1 MKKQN
6 KNTVCAIVQYIVVII
21 SGLILPRAI
30 LSHYGSEMNGLVHSI
45 TQFLSYTVILE
56 LGIGAV
62 IPAALYLPLSQK
74 DENKVSAIVSSGY
87 KVYRR
92 IALICVLY
100 IAVLFFLFPKISGI
114 SVAGVFVIVLG
125 LGTFF
130 HYLFGTPER
139 LLIISDQKGYVVY
152 CIGAVSTVI
161 KTVLQIVLINLGNSL
176 AVVTLVGTL
185 IAVCQI
191 VFYCLYVRINYRI
204 DRKIKYTEEP
214 IPQKWNGIAQ
224 HIAYFVLENTDIVL
238 LTLFT
243 SFGEVSVYS
252 VYFLVIS
259 GLRKIFQAVTGSIQP
274 ALGELWAKKDKEELN
289 AFFAKFERWI
299 HLSTVLS
306 FGCMGVLLVP
316 FIKVYTSGVTDVDY
330 IRPVFSVLLVTA
342 YGFQSLRDP
351 YDKLILASGHFKQ
364 TQSNYIIAACINLG
378 ISVIAVNFW
387 GLEGV
392 ALGTMAAML
401 YQMIYMMCYDS
412 KVLLK
417 RSLLIIIKNLLIDVL
432 ILTLIILISR
442 LINFNAEDLFE
453 PVLNVLKWH

>member
-1 MKKQN
+1 M
-6 KNTVCAIVQYIVVII
+6 
-21 SGLILPRAI
+21 
-30 LSHYGSEMNGLVHSI
+30 
-45 TQFLSYTVILE
+45 
-56 LGIGAV
+56 
-62 IPAALYLPLSQK
+62 
-74 DENKVSAIVSSGY
+74 
-87 KVYRR
+87 
-92 IALICVLY
+92 
-100 IAVLFFLFPKISGI
+100 
-114 SVAGVFVIVLG
+114 
-125 LGTFF
+125 
-130 HYLFGTPER
+130 
-139 LLIISDQKGYVVY
+139 VY

-378 ISVIAVNFW
+378 ISIIAVNFW

-417 RSLLIIIKNLLIDVL
+417 RSLLVIIKNLLIDAL
-432 ILTLIILISR
+432 ILALIILISR